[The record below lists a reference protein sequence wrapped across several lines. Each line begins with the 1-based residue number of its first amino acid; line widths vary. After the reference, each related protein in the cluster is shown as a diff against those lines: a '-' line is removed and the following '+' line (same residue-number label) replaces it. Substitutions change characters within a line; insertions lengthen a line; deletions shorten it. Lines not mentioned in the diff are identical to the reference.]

1 MIIPSKYENL
11 NKCILVLGYKIVKL
25 LQSKPY
31 NIEFLYQKINKEENI
46 GLETFYNILTFLWL
60 ADIIILTDYQLF
72 LNK

>member
-11 NKCILVLGYKIVKL
+11 NKCILVLGFKIVKL
-25 LQSKPY
+25 LKSKSY

-46 GLETFYNILTFLWL
+46 GLETFYNTLTFLWL
-60 ADIIILTDYQLF
+60 SDIIKLSDYQLF